1 MGLML
6 DSYHFDYQC
15 MMFFAHALTK
25 GQICAPRDYDF
36 VYHCIHRQQIQ
47 NVCMIHL

>member
-1 MGLML
+1 MGIML

-25 GQICAPRDYDF
+25 GQICELGMYF
-36 VYHCIHRQQIQ
+36 LYHYVHQQQIQ